1 MQPAGTRDQSTR
13 RSRVVCKF
21 CGQPIELVRMRDH
34 LRNDHQVGSA
44 ELDGLYL
51 NARIEA
57 RKARR
62 SQRI

>member
-1 MQPAGTRDQSTR
+1 MQPVASRDLSTR
-13 RSRVVCKF
+13 RSRVNCKI

-34 LRNDHQVGSA
+34 LRTDHQALSA
-44 ELDGLYL
+44 DVDSLYL

-62 SQRI
+62 SQRL

>member
-1 MQPAGTRDQSTR
+1 MQPVAPRDQSTR
-13 RSRVVCKF
+13 RSRVVCKI
-21 CGQPIELVRMRDH
+21 CGQPIELVRMREH

-44 ELDGLYL
+44 DLDSLYL
-51 NARIEA
+51 TARIEA